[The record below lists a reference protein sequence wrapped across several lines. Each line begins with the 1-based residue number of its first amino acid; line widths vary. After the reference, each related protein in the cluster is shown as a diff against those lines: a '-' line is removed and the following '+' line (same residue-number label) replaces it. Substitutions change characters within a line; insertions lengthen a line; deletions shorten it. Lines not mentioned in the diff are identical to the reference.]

1 MGLFY
6 SKNSTDDQVLVGYA
20 DAGFLSDPHKARS
33 QTGYVFNNGDTAI
46 SWRSTK
52 QTLVATSSNH
62 SEILA
67 LHEAS
72 RECSWLRSMIHHIR
86 NSCGLTSKT
95 DNPTVIHEDNAACVA
110 QMKEGFIKGDKTKHI
125 SPKFF
130 SAHELQKAKVI
141 EVRQIRSNENLADL
155 FTKSL
160 PKCTFQKLVQSIGLR
175 RLTKQLSLENT
186 ESGGDTNQ
194 GEHP

>member
-1 MGLFY
+1 
-6 SKNSTDDQVLVGYA
+6 
-20 DAGFLSDPHKARS
+20 
-33 QTGYVFNNGDTAI
+33 
-46 SWRSTK
+46 
-52 QTLVATSSNH
+52 
-62 SEILA
+62 
-67 LHEAS
+67 
-72 RECSWLRSMIHHIR
+72 MIHRIR
-86 NSCGLTSKT
+86 NSCGLPSKT
-95 DNPTVIHEDNAACVA
+95 DNPTVIHEDNAAYVA

-175 RLTKQLSLENT
+175 RLTKQLSLENA
-186 ESGGDTNQ
+186 ESGEDTSQ

>member
-1 MGLFY
+1 
-6 SKNSTDDQVLVGYA
+6 
-20 DAGFLSDPHKARS
+20 
-33 QTGYVFNNGDTAI
+33 
-46 SWRSTK
+46 
-52 QTLVATSSNH
+52 
-62 SEILA
+62 
-67 LHEAS
+67 
-72 RECSWLRSMIHHIR
+72 
-86 NSCGLTSKT
+86 
-95 DNPTVIHEDNAACVA
+95 
-110 QMKEGFIKGDKTKHI
+110 MKEGFIMGGKTKHI

-175 RLTKQLSLENT
+175 RLTNQLNLKNVEL
-186 ESGGDTNQ
+186 GGDEYQ